1 MLLSRL
7 FTISRCQGYKNVN
20 KQYKN
25 EYGNFRS
32 LIPDRGGTTKS
43 AYIYRE
49 EGMQLTLFSESS
61 DFVLS
66 YF

>member
-1 MLLSRL
+1 MLGSVK
-7 FTISRCQGYKNVN
+7 GVYK
-20 KQYKN
+20 
-25 EYGNFRS
+25 
-32 LIPDRGGTTKS
+32 
-43 AYIYRE
+43 E